1 VSRALPEFAND
12 VTPSFADRDEFIQLV
27 EELARPFLD
36 ADIDA
41 AAAIGVLGFILG
53 TAIAEVLGVGLLR

>member
-1 VSRALPEFAND
+1 LPEFAND
-12 VTPSFADRDEFIQLV
+12 FTPSFADRDEFIQLV

-41 AAAIGVLGFILG
+41 AAAIGVLGCILG